1 MFRTIPAHFL
11 SLVPRLLIPA
21 QPVSVPVESQAWA
34 GEMGRYPSV
43 VAGLAESEHVNIIV
57 RVILTK
63 ARNYGLIQC

>member
-1 MFRTIPAHFL
+1 MFRTIPAHIL

-57 RVILTK
+57 RVILTIH
-63 ARNYGLIQC
+63 GVMV

>member
-1 MFRTIPAHFL
+1 MFRTIPAHIL

-57 RVILTK
+57 REILK
-63 ARNYGLIQC
+63 FMELWFSSS